1 MIYTHKYEHDHMSIV
16 NLDLNCWC
24 IYCVVPVY
32 LSNMDRCMIEVMSI
46 NGSTFYYFLQKN
58 RGLKI
63 NLILCS

>member
-46 NGSTFYYFLQKN
+46 NGSTFY
-58 RGLKI
+58 
-63 NLILCS
+63 